1 MRGTREYKME
11 KHPFDLVSVT
21 CVDKQTGALLFK
33 RPMFLSCWG
42 NNRLSYSCKDIHNDY
57 LHRYDIEVH
66 NRFIKQSLLMDKYQT
81 SKIEHLDA
89 WIWGVQLTYWLLYIA
104 SDEVEIYIN
113 EWEKYLPEVK
123 RARENSARKSVAIT
137 RKGTKALFSTFDLK
151 PFKPKTIKNL

>member
-104 SDEVEIYIN
+104 SDEVEIY
-113 EWEKYLPEVK
+113 
-123 RARENSARKSVAIT
+123 
-137 RKGTKALFSTFDLK
+137 
-151 PFKPKTIKNL
+151 